1 MRWPRPL
8 AGDVRGGITAAIV
21 DLGLL
26 LTYGLLAFGALGV
39 EHADRG
45 ILAAFVASIFGGLVA
60 NLLGSAAIPGSGP
73 RASSTLI
80 LATFVAALV
89 ADGSVPA
96 AGLPSVEAVFFLA
109 AACVA
114 LAGLIQLAFAV
125 ARLDS
130 LVKFVPHP
138 VVSGFMNGIAILIV
152 ISQLPN
158 GVPSPPL
165 VGGWVEAIGAAQA
178 GTVFIGLAAAAVV
191 WIVTWR
197 WPRAPAA
204 LVAVVAG
211 VLLYHGLA
219 ASIPSLQLG
228 PLLEPVAGRLPP
240 PTALAP
246 IVSDA
251 GWNLMRTHW
260 ADVVGTAFVI
270 ATVGSLDSLLAAA
283 GADVAHGTR
292 HDANRELAGQGF
304 GNVVSGLLGG
314 LPITFSQAR
323 ARGVNFSRIRPQS
336 VPAPQPR
343 KEEAPMRSSYRS
355 FRQAGAVTALGLAAT
370 LPVGIGLGAAA
381 VALVKG
387 PGEIGGSM
395 SRSAVSPAAAIAG
408 EHAIRPVDPAREALT
423 LLCSTPLTKGASN
436 PATERRADCLP
447 SRDRL
452 PKRISL
458 VRTCRGSESGYG
470 TLSSANAPVAVTCGY
485 RLPTN
490 RRRR

>member
-125 ARLDS
+125 ARLGS

-158 GVPSPPL
+158 LLGVPSPPL

-323 ARGVNFSRIRPQS
+323 PRRREFFTDPAAIRASPSTEEGGGTHEIVLQIVPPGWRCNRAWARGNAAGRHRPRCCCRGARQR
-336 VPAPQPR
+336 PR
-343 KEEAPMRSSYRS
+343 RDRRQHVAQRRVARRSDR
-355 FRQAGAVTALGLAAT
+355 
-370 LPVGIGLGAAA
+370 
-381 VALVKG
+381 
-387 PGEIGGSM
+387 
-395 SRSAVSPAAAIAG
+395 
-408 EHAIRPVDPAREALT
+408 
-423 LLCSTPLTKGASN
+423 
-436 PATERRADCLP
+436 RRA
-447 SRDRL
+447 R
-452 PKRISL
+452 
-458 VRTCRGSESGYG
+458 Y
-470 TLSSANAPVAVTCGY
+470 
-485 RLPTN
+485 PT
-490 RRRR
+490 R